1 MIELKNVEKTY
12 GLKSLGLYNES
23 LTINDGEIVGILGE
37 NGSGKTTLLKAIMGL
52 CEIQNGTILIDGKPV
67 TEQYDKMAFITE
79 EGSFFPD
86 MTPYEYGH
94 FLADFLPSF
103 DIDRYMKLLKFFE
116 IEPHK
121 KIKTFSTGQ
130 KSKLEVSAGF
140 SKGAKYIL
148 MDEPFN
154 GKDMF
159 TRRDFLKLMV
169 SSLKNDE
176 TILITTHLIDEIENF
191 IDRAVILRYGRIK
204 ADFYIDD
211 MRSQGKT
218 LADVMLE
225 VANYDEY
232 KYKDLFK

>member
-1 MIELKNVEKTY
+1 MIELKDVEKTY

-67 TEQYDKMAFITE
+67 SQQYDRMSFITE

-86 MTPYEYGH
+86 MTPYEYGC

-103 DIDRYMKLLKFFE
+103 DMDRYRNLLKFFE
-116 IEPHK
+116 VEPYK

-154 GKDMF
+154 GKDIF

-191 IDRAVILRYGRIK
+191 IDGAVILRYGRIK
-204 ADFYIDD
+204 ADIYIDD

-218 LADVMLE
+218 LADVMME
-225 VANYDEY
+225 VADYDEN
-232 KYKDLFK
+232 KYKNLFK